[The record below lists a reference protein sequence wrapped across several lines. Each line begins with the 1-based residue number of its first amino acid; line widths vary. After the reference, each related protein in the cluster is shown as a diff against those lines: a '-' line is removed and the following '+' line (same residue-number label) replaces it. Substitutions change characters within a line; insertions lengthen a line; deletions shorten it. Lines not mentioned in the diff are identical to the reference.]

1 MDFEKVRGVIAET
14 LTCDVEKVTDSAL
27 LVDDLGTDSLTLV
40 ELAMAIEE
48 ATGVTVEDE
57 ALPTLKTVG
66 DVKAYL
72 EARAN
77 QD

>member
-14 LTCDVEKVTDSAL
+14 LTCGIEEVTDSAR

-48 ATGVTVEDE
+48 ATGVSVEDE
-57 ALPTLKTVG
+57 ALPTLQTVG
-66 DVKAYL
+66 DIKAYL
-72 EARAN
+72 EAHAGQN
-77 QD
+77 

>member
-14 LTCDVEKVTDSAL
+14 LTCDLEKVTDSAL

-57 ALPTLKTVG
+57 ALPTLKSVG
-66 DVKAYL
+66 DIKAYL
-72 EARAN
+72 EAHAG
-77 QD
+77 